1 MRALS
6 IAITLFS
13 ILSLSAASYAAPSKA
28 LLEAVLDSH
37 VTLTL
42 TNEEELHGTITRILD
57 ESVIFISDVGDVV
70 EIPSNEIERARLMR
84 VAPPVAASV
93 SAEPQQAPVR
103 LQRPVAPAADESP
116 GRPMTLAE
124 AAALNSPRSSS
135 DGRPIHPPAAPAP
148 RLSHAGTPPAAYNPN
163 SAGRAL
169 RATGKALLVP
179 GVLFTT
185 IGLGLLIAIHLD
197 ESLASSDADFAA
209 GVFTAVGISAM
220 TAGTTLVVL
229 GKKRRRR
236 AIAAAHEE
244 MVFSIRPSFAQG
256 RPGAQLGFTF

>member
-1 MRALS
+1 MGLRYRVGLYHSHPNSRA
-6 IAITLFS
+6 
-13 ILSLSAASYAAPSKA
+13 
-28 LLEAVLDSH
+28 
-37 VTLTL
+37 
-42 TNEEELHGTITRILD
+42 GR
-57 ESVIFISDVGDVV
+57 
-70 EIPSNEIERARLMR
+70 R
-84 VAPPVAASV
+84 
-93 SAEPQQAPVR
+93 VR
-103 LQRPVAPAADESP
+103 LR
-116 GRPMTLAE
+116 RC
-124 AAALNSPRSSS
+124 
-135 DGRPIHPPAAPAP
+135 
-148 RLSHAGTPPAAYNPN
+148 
-163 SAGRAL
+163 
-169 RATGKALLVP
+169 ATGKALLVP

-185 IGLGLLIAIHLD
+185 VGLGLLIAIHLD